1 MKDKRG
7 EVRTFWGIVVL
18 LFIVIIKM
26 SLFENSPD
34 VYQQKITFEQ
44 SVNQL
49 NFYEFKEKRRD
60 FINKITYQ
68 VYYELSGALKEE
80 SEENIEKIIVKKFK
94 NAGWTKK
101 SVIDKHEDSKIINFV
116 KKDEKYY
123 CEVEIY
129 KKGVALRFRYK

>member
-7 EVRTFWGIVVL
+7 GVRTFWGIIIL
-18 LFIVIIKM
+18 LFIVIIRM

-34 VYQQKITFEQ
+34 VYKQKNTFEQ

-60 FINKITYQ
+60 FINKRTYQ
-68 VYYELSGALKEE
+68 IYYEFSGALKEE
-80 SEENIEKIIVKKFK
+80 SEENIEKIIVNKFK

-101 SVIDKHEDSKIINFV
+101 V
-116 KKDEKYY
+116 
-123 CEVEIY
+123 
-129 KKGVALRFRYK
+129 

>member
-34 VYQQKITFEQ
+34 VYQQKIIFEQ

-68 VYYELSGALKEE
+68 VYYEMSGALKEE
-80 SEENIEKIIVKKFK
+80 SEENIEKIIVNKFK

-101 SVIDKHEDSKIINFV
+101 KCNRQV
-116 KKDEKYY
+116 
-123 CEVEIY
+123 
-129 KKGVALRFRYK
+129 